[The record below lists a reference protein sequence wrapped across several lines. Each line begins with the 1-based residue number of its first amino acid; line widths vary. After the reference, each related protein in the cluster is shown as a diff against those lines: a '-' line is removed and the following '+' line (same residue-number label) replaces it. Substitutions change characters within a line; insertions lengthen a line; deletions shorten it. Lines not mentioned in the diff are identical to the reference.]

1 MRNIKTTILGIVT
14 ILISVLTVAKS
25 VLEGHP
31 ISDLAMHLAAVTA
44 GWGLIV
50 AKDNTARL

>member
-1 MRNIKTTILGIVT
+1 MRNLKTTALGVIT
-14 ILISVLTVAKS
+14 ILISALTIAKS
-25 VLEGHP
+25 VLEGTP
-31 ISDLAMHLAAVTA
+31 VNDIAMHLAAVTA